1 MAAFSF
7 YMMYKK
13 LAYFVVIIFL
23 AGDLSG
29 QELKPNHI
37 QVAILGMFHMG
48 ESSDYRK
55 AEMDSPLTGKRQ
67 REIAEVVNKLAA
79 FRPDKIFVENTP
91 DTQEFWNQVF
101 EQYKKGRLPAE
112 SSVLVNEIFQ
122 IGIKTAALNP
132 RSKGVICIN
141 YDFRDSR
148 KESLPSWNQFED
160 EIIGKRPSY
169 DDLLQQNLLTKRV
182 FEKFI
187 ADHEAWKS
195 LTIREHLIKMNEE
208 SSLRKLQY
216 FNTQAWMDN
225 NSEKLGAEFS
235 TREYYRNLKILQ
247 TLYQRL
253 EASDKRILIIYG
265 AAHAKIF
272 RDVMESHPV
281 FEMADITKILK

>member
-132 RSKGVICIN
+132 RSKGGIPEKNRCLHGTN
-141 YDFRDSR
+141 S
-148 KESLPSWNQFED
+148 KTKSLES
-160 EIIGKRPSY
+160 
-169 DDLLQQNLLTKRV
+169 DLLMTICYSKIYLQNVCLKNSLQIMKR
-182 FEKFI
+182 
-187 ADHEAWKS
+187 
-195 LTIREHLIKMNEE
+195 
-208 SSLRKLQY
+208 
-216 FNTQAWMDN
+216 
-225 NSEKLGAEFS
+225 G
-235 TREYYRNLKILQ
+235 NL
-247 TLYQRL
+247 
-253 EASDKRILIIYG
+253 
-265 AAHAKIF
+265 
-272 RDVMESHPV
+272 
-281 FEMADITKILK
+281 